1 MKYLTM
7 IACSLAIFGCG
18 QETKEETKTV
28 DYYVEQTEDRL
39 QKISE
44 CKNNPGELMATPN
57 CINAVAAEKK
67 ANNPVGSYKEF
78 SPELLDKIREKSS

>member
-1 MKYLTM
+1 MRLLTLL
-7 IACSLAIFGCG
+7 ACSLVILGCG

-28 DYYVEQTEDRL
+28 DFYVEQTEDRL
-39 QKISE
+39 QKIAE

-67 ANNPVGSYKEF
+67 VNNPVGSYKEF
-78 SPELLDKIREKSS
+78 SPDALDKVRKQSS